1 MVSWVSF
8 GIAIPFCAR
17 FYVRKRHVR
26 FLFRLVKGYRA
37 WYPVPK
43 WESKMARRK
52 RIGRPPKPAKERK
65 SVNFTFRSRGDMR
78 QKLRD
83 AAALGGR
90 SISEEIER
98 RLDLSFQQEQM
109 AMEAVKAALKL
120 LVEEREVAKEVTSK
134 KIEEE

>member
-1 MVSWVSF
+1 
-8 GIAIPFCAR
+8 
-17 FYVRKRHVR
+17 
-26 FLFRLVKGYRA
+26 
-37 WYPVPK
+37 
-43 WESKMARRK
+43 
-52 RIGRPPKPAKERK
+52 
-65 SVNFTFRSRGDMR
+65 MR

-120 LVEEREVAKEVTSK
+120 LLEDREVAKEVTSK
-134 KIEEE
+134 KIEED

>member
-1 MVSWVSF
+1 
-8 GIAIPFCAR
+8 
-17 FYVRKRHVR
+17 
-26 FLFRLVKGYRA
+26 
-37 WYPVPK
+37 
-43 WESKMARRK
+43 MARQ

-120 LVEEREVAKEVTSK
+120 LLEEREVAKEVTSK
-134 KIEEE
+134 KIEED

>member
-1 MVSWVSF
+1 
-8 GIAIPFCAR
+8 
-17 FYVRKRHVR
+17 
-26 FLFRLVKGYRA
+26 
-37 WYPVPK
+37 
-43 WESKMARRK
+43 
-52 RIGRPPKPAKERK
+52 
-65 SVNFTFRSRGDMR
+65 MR

-120 LVEEREVAKEVTSK
+120 LLEEREVAKEVTSK
-134 KIEEE
+134 KIEED